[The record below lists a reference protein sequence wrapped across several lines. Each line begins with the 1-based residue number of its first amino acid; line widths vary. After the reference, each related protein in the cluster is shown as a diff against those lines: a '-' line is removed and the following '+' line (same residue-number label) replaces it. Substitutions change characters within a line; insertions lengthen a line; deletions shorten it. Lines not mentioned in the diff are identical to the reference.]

1 MSQRVT
7 TALERGTELDV
18 VANPSQRK
26 TPPKN
31 SYAFAPWLEQ
41 TFDVVLVCILLGE
54 LVLMF
59 GNTALRALAGQS
71 IDWTNEAAEFALTTL
86 AFVGGAVAYHRG
98 LHMSVHYVLD
108 RLPEKLQQVGEAAG
122 HYMTLV
128 VAAIGIYLAYPM
140 FAGAWSYWTPVLQIP
155 KSWTLAPYIVG
166 MGLLAIFAVRRL
178 TRYPLRISVGA
189 GVLVVVLGG
198 LWFVAQ
204 QTTGRWTGPGGILFA
219 VLLLLIM
226 VFCGVPI
233 AFVLTIVAYLYVVS
247 ATSAGIMAVPFA
259 MQNGISS
266 FILLAVPFF
275 ILAGNI
281 MTEGGLTK
289 PLADWV
295 CSLVGQFL
303 GGLMQ
308 TVIVG
313 MFIFSGISG
322 SKIAD
327 VAAVGTALKG
337 MLKEQGYQPA
347 ESTAVFA
354 SAGIMGETIPP
365 SLVMMVLASITTL
378 SVGTFFVTG
387 MVPATL
393 IALSLMAFIYFRA
406 RVKGW
411 PRCARVRWGQR
422 IHLTVRAFP
431 ALLVPVILLVGI
443 VGGIATPT
451 EVSSFAVVYAIVIA
465 LSVYQSLGV
474 RGLLTAM
481 GHSAVTSGMIL
492 FMVSAGGAFSW
503 TLTIGGLPDLI
514 TRFLNS
520 LGGSA
525 AVFMVM
531 SILTLIIMGSILEGL
546 PSLLIFGPML
556 LPLAGRYG
564 INDLHFGIV
573 LIIAMGIG
581 TFIPPFGIC
590 YFVTCSVL
598 ESTVEEATNRFLPY
612 LAIIFVGFILIAAVP
627 WFSLALPAALHLS
640 IK

>member
-1 MSQRVT
+1 LADPLKHDASP
-7 TALERGTELDV
+7 G
-18 VANPSQRK
+18 
-26 TPPKN
+26 N
-31 SYAFAPWLEQ
+31 SSSFAPWLEQ
-41 TFDVVLVCILLGE
+41 TFDVVLVCVLFGE
-54 LVLMF
+54 LALMF
-59 GNTALRALAGQS
+59 GNTVLRALWGQS
-71 IDWTNEAAEFALTTL
+71 IDWTNEVAEFALTSL

-108 RLPEKLQQVGEAAG
+108 RLPVKLRQVGEAAG

-128 VAAIGIYLAYPM
+128 VAAIGLSLAYPM

-155 KSWTLAPYIVG
+155 KSWTLLPYILG
-166 MGLLAIFAVRRL
+166 MVLLAIFAMRRL
-178 TRYPLRISVGA
+178 WHYPLRISVGA
-189 GVLVVVLGG
+189 GGVVVALGA
-198 LWFVAQ
+198 LWWVAQ
-204 QTTGRWTGPGGILFA
+204 HATERWSGPGGILFA
-219 VLLLLIM
+219 VLLLLTM
-226 VFCGVPI
+226 VFAGVPI

-247 ATSAGIMAVPFA
+247 ATSAEIMAVPFA

-295 CSLVGQFL
+295 CSLVGRFR

-308 TVIVG
+308 AVIVG
-313 MFIFSGISG
+313 MYIFSGISG

-327 VAAVGTALKG
+327 VAAVGTALRG
-337 MLKEQGYQPA
+337 MLKEQGYHPA
-347 ESTAVFA
+347 ESTAAFA
-354 SAGIMGETIPP
+354 AAGIMGETIPP

-378 SVGTFFVTG
+378 SVATFFVTG
-387 MVPATL
+387 MVPASL
-393 IALSLMAFIYFRA
+393 MALSLMGFIYIRA
-406 RVKGW
+406 RAKGW
-411 PRCARVRWGQR
+411 PRCAPVSWGQR
-422 IHLTVRAFP
+422 VKLTVRAFP
-431 ALLVPVILLVGI
+431 ALLVPIILLVGI

-451 EVSSFAVVYAIVIA
+451 EVSSFAVVYAIIIA
-465 LSVYQSLGV
+465 LSIYRTLGV
-474 RGLLTAM
+474 RGLFRAM
-481 GHSAVTSGMIL
+481 GQAAVTSGMIL

-514 TRFLNS
+514 TKFLNS
-520 LGGSA
+520 LGGSST
-525 AVFMVM
+525 VFMVM
-531 SILTLIIMGSILEGL
+531 SILTLIIMGSMLEGL

-564 INDLHFGIV
+564 INELHFGIV

-598 ESTVEEATNRFLPY
+598 ESTVEESTPRFLPY
-612 LAIIFVGFILIAAVP
+612 LVITIVGLIVIAAVP

>member
-1 MSQRVT
+1 MFQPASTVLEDRTEMDVDANQSAGKTSRT
-7 TALERGTELDV
+7 SHAPLAPWMERAFDTALV
-18 VANPSQRK
+18 C
-26 TPPKN
+26 
-31 SYAFAPWLEQ
+31 
-41 TFDVVLVCILLGE
+41 VLFGE

-59 GNTALRALAGQS
+59 ANTVLRAGWGQS
-71 IDWTNEAAEFALTTL
+71 IDWANEVAEFALTTL

-98 LHMSVHYVLD
+98 QHMSVQYVLD
-108 RLPEKLQQVGEAAG
+108 RLPAKLQHVGEAAG
-122 HYMTLV
+122 HYITLV
-128 VAAIGIYLAYPM
+128 IAGLAIYLAYPM
-140 FAGAWSYWTPVLQIP
+140 FTSAWSYWTPVLQIP
-155 KSWTLAPYIVG
+155 KSWTLLPYMLG
-166 MGLLAIFAVRRL
+166 MALLAIFAVRRL
-178 TRYPLRISVGA
+178 IRYPVRISLEAGALVG
-189 GVLVVVLGG
+189 GLGA

-204 QTTGRWTGPGGILFA
+204 QSTERWNGPGGILFA
-219 VLLLLIM
+219 VFLLLVM

-233 AFVLTIVAYLYVVS
+233 AFVLTIVAYLYLMS
-247 ATSAGIMAVPFA
+247 ASSTEIIAIPFA

-295 CSLVGQFL
+295 CSLVGRFR

-308 TVIVG
+308 AVIVG
-313 MFIFSGISG
+313 MYIFSGISG

-393 IALSLMAFIYFRA
+393 MALSLMIFIYFRA
-406 RVKGW
+406 RAKGW
-411 PRCARVRWGQR
+411 PRCAPVPWGERVR
-422 IHLTVRAFP
+422 LTVRAFP
-431 ALLVPVILLVGI
+431 ALLVPVILVVGI

-451 EVSSFAVVYAIVIA
+451 EASSFAVVYAIVVA
-465 LSVYQSLGV
+465 LTVYRSLGV
-474 RGLLTAM
+474 RGLLAAM

-520 LGGSA
+520 LGGSGT
-525 AVFMVM
+525 VFMVT
-531 SILTLIIMGSILEGL
+531 SIVTLVVMGSMLEGL
-546 PSLLIFGPML
+546 PSLLIFGPLL
-556 LPLAGRYG
+556 LPLAGGYG
-564 INDLHFGIV
+564 INELHFGIV

-598 ESTVEEATNRFLPY
+598 ESTVEDSTPRFLPY
-612 LAIIFVGFILIAAVP
+612 LVIIAVGLILIAAVP

-640 IK
+640 VK

>member
-1 MSQRVT
+1 MD
-7 TALERGTELDV
+7 A
-18 VANPSQRK
+18 VANPLARK
-26 TPPKN
+26 TPLKN

-41 TFDVVLVCILLGE
+41 TFDGVLVCILFGE

-59 GNTALRALAGQS
+59 GNTMLRALVGQS

-155 KSWTLAPYIVG
+155 KSWTLAPYIIG

-178 TRYPLRISVGA
+178 MRYPLRISVGA

-204 QTTGRWTGPGGILFA
+204 QSTGRWTGPGGILFA
-219 VLLLLIM
+219 VLLLLTM
-226 VFCGVPI
+226 VFSGVPI
-233 AFVLTIVAYLYVVS
+233 AFVLTIVSYLYVVS
-247 ATSAGIMAVPFA
+247 ATSAEIMAVPFA

-308 TVIVG
+308 AVIVS
-313 MFIFSGISG
+313 MYIFSGISG

-327 VAAVGTALKG
+327 VAAVGTALRG
-337 MLKEQGYQPA
+337 MLKEQGYHPA

-378 SVGTFFVTG
+378 SVATFFVTG

-393 IALSLMAFIYFRA
+393 MALSLMAFIYFRA

-411 PRCARVRWGQR
+411 PRCARVPWGQR

-431 ALLVPVILLVGI
+431 ALLVPVILVVGI

-451 EVSSFAVVYAIVIA
+451 EVSSFAVMYAIVIA

-481 GHSAVTSGMIL
+481 GHAAVTSGMIL
-492 FMVSAGGAFSW
+492 FMVAAGGAFSW
-503 TLTIGGLPDLI
+503 ALTIGGLPDLI

-525 AVFMVM
+525 VVFMVM
-531 SILTLIIMGSILEGL
+531 SMLTLIIMGSILEGL
-546 PSLLIFGPML
+546 PSLLIFGPLL
-556 LPLAGRYG
+556 LPLAGSYG
-564 INDLHFGIV
+564 INALHFGIV

-598 ESTVEEATNRFLPY
+598 ESTVEEATSRFLPY
-612 LAIIFVGFILIAAVP
+612 LAIIFVGFIVIAAVP

>member
-1 MSQRVT
+1 VADPLKHD
-7 TALERGTELDV
+7 ALPG
-18 VANPSQRK
+18 
-26 TPPKN
+26 N
-31 SYAFAPWLEQ
+31 SSSFAPWLEQ
-41 TFDVVLVCILLGE
+41 TFDVVLVCVLFGE
-54 LVLMF
+54 LALMF
-59 GNTALRALAGQS
+59 GNTALRALWGQS
-71 IDWTNEAAEFALTTL
+71 IDWTNEVAEFALTSL

-108 RLPEKLQQVGEAAG
+108 RLPVKLRQVGEAAG

-128 VAAIGIYLAYPM
+128 VAAIGLSLAYPM
-140 FAGAWSYWTPVLQIP
+140 FAGAWSYWTPVLQLP
-155 KSWTLAPYIVG
+155 KSWTLLPYMIG
-166 MGLLAIFAVRRL
+166 MGLLAIFSVRRL
-178 TRYPLRISVGA
+178 WRYPLRISVGA
-189 GVLVVVLGG
+189 GGVVVALGA
-198 LWFVAQ
+198 LWWVAQ
-204 QTTGRWTGPGGILFA
+204 HATGSWSGPGGILFA
-219 VLLLLIM
+219 VLLLLTM
-226 VFCGVPI
+226 VFAGVPI

-247 ATSAGIMAVPFA
+247 ATSAEIMAVPFA

-295 CSLVGQFL
+295 CSLVGRFR

-308 TVIVG
+308 AVIVG
-313 MFIFSGISG
+313 MYIFSGISG

-337 MLKEQGYQPA
+337 MLKEQGYHPA
-347 ESTAVFA
+347 ESTAAFA
-354 SAGIMGETIPP
+354 AAGIMGETIPP

-378 SVGTFFVTG
+378 SVATFFVTG
-387 MVPATL
+387 MVPASL
-393 IALSLMAFIYFRA
+393 MALSLMGFIYIRA
-406 RVKGW
+406 RAKGW
-411 PRCARVRWGQR
+411 PRCAPVSWGQR
-422 IHLTVRAFP
+422 VKLTVRAFP
-431 ALLVPVILLVGI
+431 ALLVPIILLVGI

-451 EVSSFAVVYAIVIA
+451 EVSSFAVVYAIIIA
-465 LSVYQSLGV
+465 LSIYRTLGV
-474 RGLLTAM
+474 RGLFRAM
-481 GHSAVTSGMIL
+481 GQAAVTSGMIL

-514 TRFLNS
+514 TKFLNS
-520 LGGSA
+520 LGGSST
-525 AVFMVM
+525 VFMVM
-531 SILTLIIMGSILEGL
+531 SILTLIVMGSMLEGL

-564 INDLHFGIV
+564 INELHFGIV

-598 ESTVEEATNRFLPY
+598 ESTVEESTPRFLPY
-612 LAIIFVGFILIAAVP
+612 LVITIVGLIVIAAVP

>member
-1 MSQRVT
+1 
-7 TALERGTELDV
+7 
-18 VANPSQRK
+18 
-26 TPPKN
+26 
-31 SYAFAPWLEQ
+31 
-41 TFDVVLVCILLGE
+41 
-54 LVLMF
+54 MF
-59 GNTALRALAGQS
+59 GNTVLRALVGQS

-86 AFVGGAVAYHRG
+86 AFVGGAIAYHRG
-98 LHMSVHYVLD
+98 IHMSVHYVLD

-155 KSWTLAPYIVG
+155 KSWTLAPYIIG

-178 TRYPLRISVGA
+178 MRYPLRISVGA
-189 GVLVVVLGG
+189 GVVVVVLGG

-204 QTTGRWTGPGGILFA
+204 HSTGRWTGPGGVLFA
-219 VLLLLIM
+219 VLLLLAM
-226 VFCGVPI
+226 VFSGVPI
-233 AFVLTIVAYLYVVS
+233 AFVLTIVAYLYVMS
-247 ATSAGIMAVPFA
+247 ATSAGIMAIPFA

-275 ILAGNI
+275 ILAGHI

-354 SAGIMGETIPP
+354 AAGIMGETIPP

-406 RVKGW
+406 RANNW
-411 PRCARVRWGQR
+411 PRCARVPWGQR

-474 RGLLTAM
+474 GGLLRAM
-481 GHSAVTSGMIL
+481 GHAAVTSGMIL

-503 TLTIGGLPDLI
+503 ALTIGGLPDLI

-525 AVFMVM
+525 VVFMVM
-531 SILTLIIMGSILEGL
+531 SMLTLIIMGSILEGL

-556 LPLAGRYG
+556 LPLAGGYG

-598 ESTVEEATNRFLPY
+598 ESTVEEATPRFLPY
-612 LAIIFVGFILIAAVP
+612 LAIISVGFILIAAVP